1 MIPSTTRP
9 LVAKTLAG
17 LEDLLANE
25 LEALGATHIR
35 KLTRAVAFD
44 GDKTL
49 IYKANYLSRYAIK
62 ILVPLTEFKANT
74 VEELYK
80 GVKHYDWEQL
90 MTFRDTFVVETV
102 LVNSPFDHSHYISLK
117 VKDAIA
123 DWFSEKYHRRPSVSK
138 DNADIHLS
146 LYVNGTQCTLYLDS
160 SGEPLFKRGYRVAVG
175 EAPIS
180 EVLAAGLIGL
190 TGWKGDV
197 NFVDPF
203 CGSGTLLIEAAMLAQ
218 NIPAGQFRQQ
228 FGFMRWRDFDR
239 MLWDDIKKDARKLRR
254 TQEVE
259 IFGSDIDEKALMNAR
274 KNIRRAGLE
283 NDITLKKADFRE
295 TSYDGPGVLVCN
307 PPYGERLK
315 PNDIIALYKSIGDT
329 LKHQYKGFD
338 AWIISSDF
346 HAFKHIGLRPKPKL
360 TLYNGPLECRFAR
373 FEIYEGSRRSR
384 YQSSDPD
391 NSNEV

>member
-1 MIPSTTRP
+1 MIPSPIRP

-17 LEDLLANE
+17 LEDLLAAE
-25 LEALGATHIR
+25 LKVMGATQIQ
-35 KLTRAVAFD
+35 KLTRAVAFT
-44 GDKTL
+44 GDKAL
-49 IYKANYLSRYAIK
+49 IYQANYLSRYAIK
-62 ILVPLTEFKANT
+62 ILMPLTEFEADT
-74 VEELYK
+74 VEELYE
-80 GVKHYDWEQL
+80 GVKRYDWDNL

-102 LVNSPFDHSHYISLK
+102 LVKAPFDHSHYISLK
-117 VKDAIA
+117 VKDAVA
-123 DWFSEKYHRRPSVSK
+123 DWFNEKYHRRPSVSK

-146 LYVNGTQCTLYLDS
+146 LYVNRNQCTLYLDS

-190 TGWKGDV
+190 TGWKGEV

-218 NIPAGQFRQQ
+218 NIPAGQYRQH

-239 MLWDDIKKDARKLRR
+239 LLWNDIKSDARKRR
-254 TQEVE
+254 RAQEVE
-259 IFGSDIDEKALMNAR
+259 IFGSDIDEKALQNAR
-274 KNIRRAGLE
+274 KNISRTGLE
-283 NDITLKKADFRE
+283 NDITLNRADFRE
-295 TSYDGPGVLVCN
+295 TSFDGPGVMVCN

-315 PNDIIALYKSIGDT
+315 PDDIVTLYKSIGDT
-329 LKHQYKGFD
+329 LKHNYKGFE

-346 HAFKHIGLRPKPKL
+346 YAFKHIGLKPKPKL

-373 FEIYEGSRRSR
+373 FEIYEGSRKAR
-384 YQSSDPD
+384 YQTPERGETLED
-391 NSNEV
+391 